1 MARDGS
7 DIPDSELDVLDALW
21 RLQKGTV
28 REVLGELHKARKRPA
43 YTTVHTLLERLVDRG
58 YVRASGEGRA
68 HVYEPRISREV
79 VTAGRLQGLVD
90 RFAGGRAAPLVLQL
104 VETHGLSAD
113 DIGRL
118 RGLLS
123 KLEEE
128 SRPRRRS

>member
-1 MARDGS
+1 VAKDGS

-21 RLQKGTV
+21 RLEKGTV
-28 REVLGELHKARKRPA
+28 RDVLGELEKVRKHPA
-43 YTTVHTLLERLVDRG
+43 YTTVHTLLERLLERG
-58 YVRASGEGRA
+58 YVRAGGEGRA

-79 VTAGRLQGLVD
+79 VTAGRLRGLVQ

-118 RGLLS
+118 RELLA